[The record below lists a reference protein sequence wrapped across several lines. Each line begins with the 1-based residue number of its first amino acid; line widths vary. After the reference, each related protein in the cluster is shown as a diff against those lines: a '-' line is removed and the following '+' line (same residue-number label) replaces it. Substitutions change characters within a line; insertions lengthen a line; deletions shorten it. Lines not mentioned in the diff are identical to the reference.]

1 MSQREVHL
9 TPEGLAKIKAELEHL
24 RTIRRPA
31 VLEKIYQAKDMSS
44 TVNNAEY
51 DDAKNEQ
58 AFIEGRI
65 RQLEEMVENAVIIRT
80 APSDWVK
87 LGSKV
92 TVRDADGKQSCYT
105 IVGSAEASPRDGKI
119 SNESPVGRALL
130 GRRVGEEVQVMV
142 PAGILRLSI
151 TRIE

>member
-24 RTIRRPA
+24 RTIRRPE
-31 VLEKIYQAKDMSS
+31 VLEKIHQAKDMSS

-51 DDAKNEQ
+51 DDAMNEQ

-65 RQLEEMVENAVIIRT
+65 RQLEEMVENASIIHT
-80 APSDWVK
+80 APSDWVR
-87 LGSKV
+87 LGSRV
-92 TVRDADGKQSCYT
+92 TVQDTEGRQSCYT

-142 PAGILRLSI
+142 PAGVLRLSI
-151 TRIE
+151 TQIE

>member
-24 RTIRRPA
+24 RTIRRPE
-31 VLEKIYQAKDMSS
+31 VLEKIHQAKDMSS

-65 RQLEEMVENAVIIRT
+65 RQLEEMVENASIIHT
-80 APSDWVK
+80 AP
-87 LGSKV
+87 
-92 TVRDADGKQSCYT
+92 
-105 IVGSAEASPRDGKI
+105 
-119 SNESPVGRALL
+119 
-130 GRRVGEEVQVMV
+130 
-142 PAGILRLSI
+142 
-151 TRIE
+151 